1 MSLVQ
6 VNPPRNYR
14 IKTCVPKHVWR
25 ESLVVFTQSDIMKP
39 QEQCVFLSSH
49 QIINI
54 LLILCHSTRFII
66 LPSPLRQIETIENL
80 NQNKFSTLLIEHGR
94 NGSASGAWLYKRK
107 KTQFFGPLFK
117 LDYVLFEL
125 KDIYCKYS
133 TSDWK
138 VLSREFLKELWAFEH
153 SINVLL
159 VMA

>member
-1 MSLVQ
+1 MFQNMSEEKVLLFL
-6 VNPPRNYR
+6 PRVTLLNL
-14 IKTCVPKHVWR
+14 KNN
-25 ESLVVFTQSDIMKP
+25 
-39 QEQCVFLSSH
+39 VFLSSH
-49 QIINI
+49 QLINI
-54 LLILCHSTRFII
+54 LLILCHGTRFII